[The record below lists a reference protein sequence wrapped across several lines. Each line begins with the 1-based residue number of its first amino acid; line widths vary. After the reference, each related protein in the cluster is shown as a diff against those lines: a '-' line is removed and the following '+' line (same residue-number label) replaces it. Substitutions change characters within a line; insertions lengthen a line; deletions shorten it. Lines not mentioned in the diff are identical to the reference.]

1 MGALSQQS
9 SRGWWLIVLRWAA
22 ALIILGVLLH
32 FLPLAPLRA
41 AIARVPISIF
51 LAVLLGYLLVH
62 CAGVAKWRMVVNAA
76 GAELDFATSAQCY
89 FGGLFGT
96 LFLPSIVG
104 GDVVRLAVGLR
115 RSPRPA
121 AVLTGNLVDRF
132 LDVVAQAGLVLLG
145 FVLLPESD
153 LVPENV
159 EGTLD
164 DVLLAIAV
172 GVLLLLALMFALRRR
187 ILHGRSVRFRRRLA
201 RIRHALRSVS
211 KKPRVL
217 VLGWLLGTC
226 IQMAFLMLTARLAVY
241 CGLRLPLRSWL
252 FAWPLA
258 KLAAVLPVTQG
269 GIGVREAALVAL
281 LAPFGAPGH
290 LVLAAGLVWEGVV
303 IAGGLMAG
311 GVTLILR
318 RCVDREPQSPVLQR
332 GREQVHDTSNGKN
345 M

>member
-1 MGALSQQS
+1 MIGALSQRRLRS
-9 SRGWWLIVLRWAA
+9 WWLIVFRWAA
-22 ALIILGVLLH
+22 ALGVLGALLH

-41 AIARVPISIF
+41 AIARVPISMF

-104 GDVVRLAVGLR
+104 GDVVRLAVGLQ

-121 AVLTGNLVDRF
+121 AVLTGNLVDRS
-132 LDVVAQAGLVLLG
+132 LDVTAQAGLLLLG
-145 FVLLPESD
+145 FLLLPELE

-159 EGTLD
+159 EDTANY
-164 DVLLAIAV
+164 VLLGSAV
-172 GVLLLLALMFALRRR
+172 GVVLLLVLLFVLRKK
-187 ILHGRSVRFRRRLA
+187 ILRGRSVGFRRRLA
-201 RIRHALRSVS
+201 QLRHALRSVS

-217 VLGWLLGTC
+217 ALGWLLGTC
-226 IQMAFLMLTARLAVY
+226 IQMAFLMLTAQLAVY
-241 CGLRLPLRSWL
+241 CGLMLPLRVWL

-258 KLAAVLPVTQG
+258 KLAAVLPLTQG

-281 LAPFGAPGH
+281 LAPFGAAGH
-290 LVLAAGLVWEGVV
+290 LVLAAGLVWEGVI
-303 IAGGLMAG
+303 IAGGLIAG
-311 GVTLILR
+311 AVALVLGR
-318 RCVDREPQSPVLQR
+318 REARPAIA
-332 GREQVHDTSNGKN
+332 
-345 M
+345 